1 MCNNVLLV
9 ESCLRTTMASNSGNH
24 RGQGKAEAKGVMERR
39 RVVTCD
45 GLMVANLVDE
55 VVAWD

>member
-1 MCNNVLLV
+1 
-9 ESCLRTTMASNSGNH
+9 MASNSGNH

-55 VVAWD
+55 FVAWGWDAQGHRRVLG